1 MPTSFFL
8 RGLTVVSILLAM
20 TLLLPRIGSSQVV
33 QPAEPSSLQAAAA
46 IEATVIDAIAKT
58 EKSVVAISRLRKDRD
73 KEAGE
78 PLGEN
83 DVPVIPDPRGEGDI
97 LRPDFVP
104 HGFGTGVVVDAK
116 GLILTAYHVLGD
128 IKTSD
133 YLVWIQKKP
142 YKATVRAADPWLDVA
157 ILKIDADDL
166 KPIPL
171 GNAKELKKGQ
181 IVISLGNP
189 YAIARDGEP
198 SATWGIVSNLSR
210 LAPAPKR
217 AARPAEGRETLH
229 HYGTL
234 IQTDAKLEL
243 GTSGGALINLKGEM
257 VGLTTSLAA
266 LVGYEKAGGFAIP
279 VDEEFRKA
287 LEQLKVGRMPEYG
300 FLGVAP
306 TLLSIEQR
314 QQGKRGARIMDVI
327 PATPAAKAGIKAE
340 DIITHVEGEQ
350 IADDLE
356 LIRRLSAMPAGSSV
370 NLTVLRGSGPSQPG
384 KSHVAKVVLSKK
396 RVEGPR
402 TPFAEVVDPP
412 WRGMSVE
419 YATAAPNF
427 RDQSRDLDS
436 EGSVAVIAVARD
448 SAAWK
453 AGLRPGDY
461 VSHVGKSRVASPRQ
475 FYTAVTPQ
483 SGPVALHL
491 TATPPGKSLRTVPA
505 ESESP

>member
-1 MPTSFFL
+1 MPTTL
-8 RGLTVVSILLAM
+8 SIRAISVASLLLAM
-20 TLLLPRIGSSQVV
+20 TLLLQRIGLSQDA
-33 QPAEPSSLQAAAA
+33 QPNEPSALQAAAA

-73 KEAGE
+73 KEAAGD
-78 PLGEN
+78 PLGDE
-83 DVPVIPDPRGEGDI
+83 PPLLPDLGGDGEI

-128 IKTSD
+128 IKASD
-133 YLVWIQKKP
+133 YIVWIQKKP

-157 ILKIDADDL
+157 ILKIDAEDL
-166 KPIPL
+166 KPMPL
-171 GNAKELKKGQ
+171 GNAKELRKGQ

-210 LAPAPKR
+210 LAPAPKQ

-287 LEQLKVGRMPEYG
+287 LEQLKLGRMPKYG

-306 TLLSIEQR
+306 TLLTMEQR
-314 QQGKRGARIMDVI
+314 QQGKRGAFIQRVL
-327 PATPAAKAGIKAE
+327 PATPAAKAGLKE
-340 DIITHVEGEQ
+340 SDIITHINGRE

-370 NLTVLRGSGPSQPG
+370 DLTVLRGSGPSQPG
-384 KSHVAKVVLSKK
+384 KTHIAKVVLSKK

-402 TPFAEVVDPP
+402 TPFAEVMDSP
-412 WRGMSVE
+412 WRGLSVE
-419 YATAAPNF
+419 YATAAPTFN
-427 RDQSRDLDS
+427 DQSRDLDA
-436 EGSVAVIAVARD
+436 EGSVAVIAVERD

-461 VSHVGKSRVASPRQ
+461 VSHVGKARVASPQQ
-475 FYTAVTPQ
+475 FYTAVTPEN
-483 SGPVALHL
+483 GPVTLHL
-491 TATPPGKSLRTVPA
+491 TATPPGKSLRTVPP
-505 ESESP
+505 ETVTP

>member
-1 MPTSFFL
+1 MPTFLSL
-8 RGLTVVSILLAM
+8 RGLPIAALLLPM
-20 TLLLPRIGSSQVV
+20 TLLLPRMGLAQAD
-33 QPAEPSSLQAAAA
+33 QPAEPSALQAAAA

-73 KEAGE
+73 KELAGD
-78 PLGEN
+78 PLGDEP
-83 DVPVIPDPRGEGDI
+83 PVLPDLRGDGDL

-128 IKTSD
+128 IKASD
-133 YLVWIQKKP
+133 YIVWIQKKP

-157 ILKIDADDL
+157 ILKIDAEDL
-166 KPIPL
+166 KPMPL

-210 LAPAPKR
+210 LAPAPKQ

-279 VDEEFRKA
+279 IDEEFKKA

-306 TLLSIEQR
+306 TLLSMEQR

-327 PATPAAKAGIKAE
+327 PATPAAKAGIRAE
-340 DIITHVEGEQ
+340 DIITKVDGEP

-356 LIRRLSAMPAGSSV
+356 LIRRLSAMPAGNSV

-384 KSHVAKVVLSKK
+384 KTHIAKVVLSKK

-402 TPFAEVVDPP
+402 TPFAEVVDSP
-412 WRGMSVE
+412 WRGLKVE
-419 YATAAPNF
+419 YATAAANF
-427 RDQSRDLDS
+427 RDQSRDLDP
-436 EGSVAVIAVARD
+436 EGSVAVIAVERD

-461 VSHVGKSRVASPRQ
+461 VSHVGKARVASPQQ
-475 FYTAVTPQ
+475 FYTAVSPE

-491 TATPPGKSLRTVPA
+491 TATQPGKSLRTVPA
-505 ESESP
+505 E